1 MKLITLCSCS
11 ALAVAAL
18 PLAAQQPAAPPAAP
32 AAAPAAPPPP
42 PVTDSA
48 DVKTIDGIMRAVYD
62 VISGDAGVARN
73 WDRFRSLFAP
83 GARLIPT
90 GARPNGSYG
99 MRMLTPDD
107 YARLAGPQLEQNG
120 FHEVEIARRTE
131 TYGPVVHLFSTYE
144 SRRARTDA
152 QPFARG
158 INSFQLMNDGARWY
172 VVTIFWFGETQS
184 QPIPA
189 RYLSTENH

>member
-1 MKLITLCSCS
+1 MRTTAFCCWTLV
-11 ALAVAAL
+11 LAAA
-18 PLAAQQPAAPPAAP
+18 PLMAQQPAAPPAAP
-32 AAAPAAPPPP
+32 AAAPAPPP
-42 PVTDSA
+42 PVADSA

-62 VISGDAGVARN
+62 VISGDAGQARN
-73 WDRFRSLFAP
+73 WDRFRSLFAQ

-90 GARPNGSYG
+90 GQRQNGSFG
-99 MRMLTPDD
+99 IRMLTPDD
-107 YARLAGPQLEQNG
+107 YARLAGPNLERDG

-172 VVTIFWFGETQS
+172 VVNIFWFNENQAF
-184 QPIPA
+184 PIPA
-189 RYLSTENH
+189 RYLTTENH

>member
-1 MKLITLCSCS
+1 MKKTVLLCS
-11 ALAVAAL
+11 AVALIAV
-18 PLAAQQPAAPPAAP
+18 PLAAQQPAAPPAAAP
-32 AAAPAAPPPP
+32 AAAPPPP

-83 GARLIPT
+83 GARLMPT
-90 GARPNGSYG
+90 GQRPNGSFG
-99 MRMLTPDD
+99 LRMLTPDD
-107 YARLAGPQLEQNG
+107 YVRLAGANLERDG

-131 TYGPVVHLFSTYE
+131 SYGPVTHLFSTYE
-144 SRRARTDA
+144 SRRTRSDA

-172 VVTIFWFGETQS
+172 VVSIFWFNENANF
-184 QPIPA
+184 PIPA
-189 RYLSTENH
+189 RYLTTENH

>member
-1 MKLITLCSCS
+1 MRKTALCCWTL
-11 ALAVAAL
+11 ALAAA
-18 PLAAQQPAAPPAAP
+18 PLSAQQPAAPPAAP
-32 AAAPAAPPPP
+32 AAAPAPPP
-42 PVTDSA
+42 PVADSA

-62 VISGDAGVARN
+62 VISGDAGQARN

-90 GARPNGSYG
+90 GQRQNGSFG
-99 MRMLTPDD
+99 IRMLTPDD
-107 YARLAGPQLEQNG
+107 YARLAGPNLERDG

-172 VVTIFWFGETQS
+172 VVNIFWFNENQNI
-184 QPIPA
+184 PIPA
-189 RYLSTENH
+189 RYLTTENH

>member
-1 MKLITLCSCS
+1 MRKTALCCWML
-11 ALAVAAL
+11 ALAAA
-18 PLAAQQPAAPPAAP
+18 PLAAQQPAAP
-32 AAAPAAPPPP
+32 AAAPAPPP
-42 PVTDSA
+42 PVADSA

-62 VISGDAGVARN
+62 VISGDAGQARN
-73 WDRFRSLFAP
+73 WDRFRSLFAQ

-107 YARLAGPQLEQNG
+107 YVRLAGPSLERDG

-131 TYGPVVHLFSTYE
+131 SYGPVVHLFSTYE
-144 SRRARTDA
+144 SRRTRTDA

-158 INSFQLMNDGARWY
+158 INSFQLMNDGSRWY
-172 VVTIFWFGETQS
+172 VVTIFWHGETPNT
-184 QPIPA
+184 PIPA
-189 RYLSTENH
+189 RYLTTENH